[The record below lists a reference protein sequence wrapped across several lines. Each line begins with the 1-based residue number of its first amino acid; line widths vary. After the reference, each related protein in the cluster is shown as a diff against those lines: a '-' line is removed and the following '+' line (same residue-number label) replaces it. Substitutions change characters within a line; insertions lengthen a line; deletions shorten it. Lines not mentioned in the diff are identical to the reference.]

1 MVFASSV
8 FIFASMSIWQIL
20 LAGME
25 HFRKVQMAS
34 SEHLEYFVLLRK
46 FFASRNLSFINRKRC
61 FATSNS

>member
-20 LAGME
+20 LASME

-34 SEHLEYFVLLRK
+34 SEHLEYFTLLRK
-46 FFASRNLSFINRKRC
+46 FFR
-61 FATSNS
+61 